1 MGWWLG
7 MGSVTSAE
15 AADKPPEVQRLQTF
29 MDHLK
34 SVTAE
39 FDQQALDAD
48 ADQPKESH
56 GQFFAARPG
65 RFRWDYTTPYKQML
79 ISDGQTVWF
88 YEPDLQQVT
97 RSSAAKLN
105 KSPAGFL
112 TSGKRLEEIFTW
124 EVVPGPDQD
133 QPSVLLR
140 PLQEGSLH
148 WIAISLHPQR
158 EEITNF
164 VVEDSLNHRSRIR
177 FQNWRANTEIP
188 AERFRFEVPNGVDV
202 IDHKE

>member
-1 MGWWLG
+1 
-7 MGSVTSAE
+7 MGSVSLAE

-29 MDHLK
+29 MDRLK

-79 ISDGQTVWF
+79 VSDGQIVWF

-97 RSSAAKLN
+97 RSSAVKLN

-133 QPSVLLR
+133 PPSVLLR

-148 WIAISLHPQR
+148 WISISMHPQR

-177 FQNWRANTEIP
+177 FQNWRANPDIP